1 MGNNASAEHRIPA
14 SLPMPEL
21 ISFGHLVKLA
31 NDASDMMEIIR
42 GTLLAPGNEKVAPA
56 ISSTNLA
63 AYCKIDKNKLTYR
76 LTLKDLPAG
85 RSTAK
90 GGRREFSL
98 AEARQWTRA
107 YRTDCMRPEGQKAIT
122 IVSSNFK
129 GGSNKTT
136 TAMVMAQGL
145 SLRGH
150 RVLVIDCDPQGSLS
164 TLFGLLPGADVDREQ
179 TILPLCLGDEED
191 LRSAV
196 RPTYWDGLDLIAA
209 SPSLFDAE
217 FALPGMAK
225 ADARARF
232 WEVLNDGLEPL
243 RAEYDVIIIDT
254 PPSLSYV
261 TMNALFAADGL
272 VVPIP
277 PSALDYAS
285 LAQFWTLFTDLG
297 VALEKRSITPKHFD
311 FVHVLLTQVEPDSQ
325 DPTTTQVR
333 RWIQSVYGEYLLPI
347 EIPKTA
353 ATTSKAA
360 DFGTIYD
367 AGRNDM
373 NARTYKRA
381 IEAYDRL
388 VELVEASII
397 KTWANRAALAAV
409 AVGSSATA
417 VAV

>member
-1 MGNNASAEHRIPA
+1 
-14 SLPMPEL
+14 
-21 ISFGHLVKLA
+21 
-31 NDASDMMEIIR
+31 MMEIIR
-42 GTLLAPGNEKVAPA
+42 GTLLAPGNEKIAPA

-85 RSTAK
+85 RTSAK

-107 YRTDCMRPEGQKAIT
+107 YRTACMRPEGQKGVTLA
-122 IVSSNFK
+122 SSNFK

-136 TAMVMAQGL
+136 TAMVLAQGL

-150 RVLVIDCDPQGSLS
+150 RVLVIDCDPQGSLT
-164 TLFGLLPGADVDREQ
+164 TLFGLLPAADVDNEQ
-179 TILPLCLGDEED
+179 TILPLCLGDVKD

-209 SPSLFDAE
+209 SPALFSAE
-217 FALPGMAK
+217 FALPAMANK
-225 ADARARF
+225 DPRAKF
-232 WEVLNDGLEPL
+232 WEVLNSGLESV
-243 RAEYDVIIIDT
+243 RDEYDVIIIDT

-272 VVPIP
+272 IVPIP

-285 LAQFWTLFTDLG
+285 LAQFWNLFTDLG
-297 VALEKRSITPKHFD
+297 VGLEARSMTAKHFD

-388 VELVEASII
+388 VELVESSII
-397 KTWANRAALAAV
+397 KTWANRSALAAGG
-409 AVGSSATA
+409 VGGSATA
-417 VAV
+417 VAA